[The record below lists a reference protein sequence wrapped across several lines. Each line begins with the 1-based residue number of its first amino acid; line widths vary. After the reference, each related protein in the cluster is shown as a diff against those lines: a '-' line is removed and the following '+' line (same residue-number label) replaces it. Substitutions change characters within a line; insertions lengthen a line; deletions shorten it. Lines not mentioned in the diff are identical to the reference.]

1 MTPGTVVSPSVR
13 ARTVVLAVAVALSAL
28 LVPCT
33 PVSAGRTAAVAAGAL
48 QTAPP
53 DTAAETTTPP
63 TVTTPVTTPGT
74 VPDGGGGDDSDVPWP
89 LIIAIGAVAI
99 AVIALIVTAGGRR
112 RRSAPAGSASVPYQ
126 ASVAQQDRG
135 YALGSAQ
142 WVHDH
147 FSLELLSAQPAQAA
161 QRWNADRGRIDDAII
176 RAQQFGNG
184 PDGITWQRLGQS
196 LALLSTSLDSYVQ
209 LRNQDQPN
217 QALIDDAFA
226 VANHHRAELG
236 QQLARLWPTVQR

>member
-1 MTPGTVVSPSVR
+1 MTPAADVR
-13 ARTVVLAVAVALSAL
+13 PTFRVRVMIASA
-28 LVPCT
+28 T
-33 PVSAGRTAAVAAGAL
+33 MAVAATLFVPCAAAGASGAL
-48 QTAPP
+48 QTTPP
-53 DTAAETTTPP
+53 DTAPATTPATTP
-63 TVTTPVTTPGT
+63 VTVTTPAT
-74 VPDGGGGDDSDVPWP
+74 VPDGGGGSDSDVPWP
-89 LIIAIGAVAI
+89 LIIAIAAVAI

-112 RRSAPAGSASVPYQ
+112 RRSSPSGSPNVPYQ
-126 ASVAQQDRG
+126 TSVAQQDRG

-147 FSLELLSAQPAQAA
+147 FSLELLSAQPEQAV

-176 RAQQFGNG
+176 RAQQFGTG

-196 LALLSTSLDSYVQ
+196 LALLSTSLDSYVK
-209 LRNQDQPN
+209 LRNQDPPN

-226 VANHHRAELG
+226 VANRHRAELG